1 MVAAGRTK
9 DRTTIPSP
17 AEAPAMLGLAGGL
30 ARQPVSHPPALRLSP
45 LMQATEGNSQPARG
59 AQPIRRPSLNALRAL
74 EATVRLSSMTAA
86 AEELSV
92 THGAV
97 SRHIKSLEDMFGVA
111 LLARGARSVQA
122 TPEGARLAKD
132 LSSAFALINTS
143 VEQLQPGPLTLSCS
157 STIMMSWLIPRIGGF
172 HARHP
177 DTELQFNMNYDRIDF
192 VRDKISVA
200 IRNNM
205 IEPPKDVVIKDLI
218 DEWIG
223 PVCSP
228 DYLAA
233 QAIETPADLAHC
245 ALLSTKTRPNGWRDW
260 IAAAGLDM
268 SVTPQNSYEH
278 FYLLIQAAACGL
290 GVAMAPKMLV
300 LDDLR
305 SGKLVA
311 PFGFVPGP
319 YRLVLWVAPHLRL
332 RTDTR
337 ALVDWLTSE
346 FRKPGMQDEAIES
359 VAGLAR

>member
-1 MVAAGRTK
+1 MAMADRKIERNGAFQGNSPEGRQR
-9 DRTTIPSP
+9 DGRARRAPAISP
-17 AEAPAMLGLAGGL
+17 APSGSSGGL
-30 ARQPVSHPPALRLSP
+30 APQRAASPVK
-45 LMQATEGNSQPARG
+45 
-59 AQPIRRPSLNALRAL
+59 RPSLNALRAL
-74 EATVRLSSMTAA
+74 EATARLSSMTAA

-92 THGAV
+92 THGAI

-111 LLARGARSVQA
+111 LLVRGARAVQA
-122 TPEGARLAKD
+122 TPEGGRLAMD
-132 LSSAFALINTS
+132 LTSAFALINAS

-172 HARHP
+172 HARYP

-200 IRNNM
+200 IRNNV

-233 QAIETPADLAHC
+233 KSVKSPADLARC
-245 ALLSTKTRPNGWRDW
+245 ALLSTKTRPNGWQDW
-260 IAAAGLDM
+260 ICATGVDINAK
-268 SVTPQNSYEH
+268 PQNSYDH

-290 GVAMAPKMLV
+290 GFAMAPKMLV

-311 PFGFVPGP
+311 PFGFIPGP
-319 YRLVLWVAPHLRL
+319 NKLVLWIAPHLRL
-332 RTDTR
+332 RADTR
-337 ALVDWLTSE
+337 ALADWLTSE
-346 FRKPGMQDEAIES
+346 FRKPGMQGEAIEP
-359 VAGLAR
+359 ARRLAK